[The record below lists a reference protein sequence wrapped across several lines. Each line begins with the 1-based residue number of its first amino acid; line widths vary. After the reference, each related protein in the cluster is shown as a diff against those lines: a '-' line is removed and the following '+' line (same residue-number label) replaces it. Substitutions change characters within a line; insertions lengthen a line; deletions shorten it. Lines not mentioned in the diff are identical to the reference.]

1 MLFFV
6 VPPPTPKLS
15 VMQIQHK
22 SCSSAYPHQ
31 SSWLCSQVLLP
42 LLPAQTYSLQIDN
55 VQRTTVAAIHS
66 WALISLER
74 WLISYSYL
82 LCFGFLFVCFCCF
95 FPPPN
100 ITWRKKN
107 HVMKKFHLS
116 SLSAMLIEKNILYI
130 ADSLLFSSSVNSWHL
145 LSHAWNINSPVQP
158 HQIILYSSLC
168 NYSQNKNNKKEG
180 NFFVCVQKCFGLLG
194 RLVGTWSISWKH
206 RTSQIL
212 WTARI
217 LPKSQTFWYSFVN
230 CVGWAQHPSEIMKA
244 F

>member
-100 ITWRKKN
+100 ITWRKKKSCHEKISFIFLICN
-107 HVMKKFHLS
+107 AYWKKYSVHCWQLVIFLICEQLTSLISCLEYKLS
-116 SLSAMLIEKNILYI
+116 STAPSDHSLFLPLSLQSKQE
-130 ADSLLFSSSVNSWHL
+130 
-145 LSHAWNINSPVQP
+145 Q
-158 HQIILYSSLC
+158 
-168 NYSQNKNNKKEG
+168 
-180 NFFVCVQKCFGLLG
+180 
-194 RLVGTWSISWKH
+194 
-206 RTSQIL
+206 
-212 WTARI
+212 
-217 LPKSQTFWYSFVN
+217 
-230 CVGWAQHPSEIMKA
+230 
-244 F
+244 

>member
-82 LCFGFLFVCFCCF
+82 LCFGFLFVCFCCSF
-95 FPPPN
+95 SPPN
-100 ITWRKKN
+100 ITWRKKKI
-107 HVMKKFHLS
+107 M
-116 SLSAMLIEKNILYI
+116 
-130 ADSLLFSSSVNSWHL
+130 
-145 LSHAWNINSPVQP
+145 
-158 HQIILYSSLC
+158 
-168 NYSQNKNNKKEG
+168 
-180 NFFVCVQKCFGLLG
+180 
-194 RLVGTWSISWKH
+194 SWKNFIYLPYLQCLLKKIFCTLLTACYFPH
-206 RTSQIL
+206 L
-212 WTARI
+212 WTADI
-217 LPKSQTFWYSFVN
+217 SYLML
-230 CVGWAQHPSEIMKA
+230 GI
-244 F
+244 

>member
-1 MLFFV
+1 MALQPSSAPTSTCTDLFLANRQCAKNNCSSHPFLSSNFLGKVVDKLLLSVVFWFLVCLFLLFFS
-6 VPPPTPKLS
+6 PPKYN
-15 VMQIQHK
+15 MK
-22 SCSSAYPHQ
+22 
-31 SSWLCSQVLLP
+31 
-42 LLPAQTYSLQIDN
+42 
-55 VQRTTVAAIHS
+55 
-66 WALISLER
+66 E
-74 WLISYSYL
+74 
-82 LCFGFLFVCFCCF
+82 
-95 FPPPN
+95 
-100 ITWRKKN
+100 KKN

-168 NYSQNKNNKKEG
+168 HYSQNKNNKKEG

>member
-100 ITWRKKN
+100 ITWRKKKI
-107 HVMKKFHLS
+107 M
-116 SLSAMLIEKNILYI
+116 
-130 ADSLLFSSSVNSWHL
+130 
-145 LSHAWNINSPVQP
+145 
-158 HQIILYSSLC
+158 
-168 NYSQNKNNKKEG
+168 
-180 NFFVCVQKCFGLLG
+180 
-194 RLVGTWSISWKH
+194 SWKNFIYLPYLQCLLKKIFCTLLTACYFPH
-206 RTSQIL
+206 L
-212 WTARI
+212 WTADI
-217 LPKSQTFWYSFVN
+217 SYLML
-230 CVGWAQHPSEIMKA
+230 GI
-244 F
+244 